1 MKKVIAAILDIA
13 TSFGGFGYLIA
24 KLTGN
29 TTENGFEL
37 NGMNAVILFALVIAY
52 FVLMPKFAGGT
63 IWQHVFGTR
72 K

>member
-1 MKKVIAAILDIA
+1 MKKVIAAVLDIA

-29 TTENGFEL
+29 TTENSFEL

-52 FVLMPKFAGGT
+52 FVLMP
-63 IWQHVFGTR
+63 
-72 K
+72 